1 MSSTEPSDI
10 AALVDHLDAA
20 DPEQRQRA
28 RSRLIDAGS
37 DAVDTLAAN
46 LPLVD
51 RAQQFEIIDILADIG
66 SNRALS
72 SLADFFRQHR
82 DRPGNGE
89 LRATSLEAILSV
101 ADSEDVDRVF
111 EFLVDI
117 HTDPSPAV
125 RERAIEGFGRVAGER
140 ARPFI
145 EKGLSDEEPDVRQT
159 ARRVRDAL
167 DAGEYESLGKSTLS
181 DRQLLK
187 RLRHRAGSQ
196 LEFYRRELLT
206 RDNAFELARE
216 LFRGDHPVPMRGLR
230 LLHSIDD
237 ERVRNL
243 AADFARQTSNAGHRA
258 AALRLLADRLGG
270 DATDQEIELI
280 RRELRSNDAYVSLAA
295 IEAAGTSGAHDLLER
310 TIDAV
315 KDPDEELA
323 LTAAEALTRGL
334 SDDHEHL
341 IPDIATALRHVRDR
355 RRDDATTERVKTEA
369 YLLRALRRLASPH
382 VGERRELLDEV
393 LESLSDAHEHRPILV
408 TGLSLLF
415 NLVPDAPEEINASQ
429 IPPERLQHIDYL
441 REHPQDDIRT
451 RATQLLDRLD
461 RTSE

>member
-1 MSSTEPSDI
+1 
-10 AALVDHLDAA
+10 
-20 DPEQRQRA
+20 
-28 RSRLIDAGS
+28 
-37 DAVDTLAAN
+37 
-46 LPLVD
+46 
-51 RAQQFEIIDILADIG
+51 
-66 SNRALS
+66 
-72 SLADFFRQHR
+72 
-82 DRPGNGE
+82 
-89 LRATSLEAILSV
+89 
-101 ADSEDVDRVF
+101 
-111 EFLVDI
+111 
-117 HTDPSPAV
+117 
-125 RERAIEGFGRVAGER
+125 
-140 ARPFI
+140 
-145 EKGLSDEEPDVRQT
+145 
-159 ARRVRDAL
+159 
-167 DAGEYESLGKSTLS
+167 
-181 DRQLLK
+181 
-187 RLRHRAGSQ
+187 
-196 LEFYRRELLT
+196 
-206 RDNAFELARE
+206 
-216 LFRGDHPVPMRGLR
+216 MRGLR

-295 IEAAGTSGAHDLLER
+295 IEADGTSRAHDLLER

-429 IPPERLQHIDYL
+429 LLPERLQHIDYL